1 MKRRCILNRITLP
14 GLLLAFLA
22 VDAMAQSGPEP
33 ERINDRPNLNGIW
46 QALGTA
52 YWNLEAHSMEALPA
66 IWQLG
71 AFAGVPAGQS
81 YVVGGTI
88 PYLPE
93 ALVQRDANKAAW
105 PAADPV
111 VSCFMPGIPRATYMP
126 FPFQIIQG
134 DQDLLFAYSF
144 ATSNRVIHMTEVD
157 EAPIDMW
164 MGWSR
169 GRWEGDTLVI
179 EVTSNDDRTWLD
191 QAGNHHSYMM
201 KVTER
206 YTPLGAN
213 HLQYEATIE
222 DPLTYSA
229 AWTIR
234 MPLYRNMETNAELL
248 EYKCV
253 EFAEEFLYGEFEK
266 AE

>member
-1 MKRRCILNRITLP
+1 MNLRGVLNLVTIPCLV
-14 GLLLAFLA
+14 LLAADSLA
-22 VDAMAQSGPEP
+22 QTSTAP
-33 ERINDRPNLNGIW
+33 ERINGKPNLNGIW
-46 QALGTA
+46 QAMGTA
-52 YWNLEAHSMEALPA
+52 HWNLEAHSMEALPA

-71 AFAGVPAGQS
+71 GLSGVPAGQS

-93 ALVQRDANKAAW
+93 ANEQRAANKADW
-105 PAADPV
+105 PASDPV
-111 VSCFMPGIPRATYMP
+111 VSCYMPGIPRATYMP
-126 FPFQIIQG
+126 YPFQIIQG

-144 ATSNRVIHMTEVD
+144 ATSNRAIHMTDVD

-191 QAGNHHSYMM
+191 ASGNHHSYMM

-206 YTPLGAN
+206 YTPMGPN

-222 DPLTYSA
+222 DPLTYSE
-229 AWTIR
+229 AWTLR
-234 MPLYRNMETNAELL
+234 MPLYRNLEPNAELL

-253 EFAEEFLYGEFEK
+253 EFAEKFLYGAFEK
-266 AE
+266 TE

>member
-1 MKRRCILNRITLP
+1 MKSRDVLSLASLAGLILALS
-14 GLLLAFLA
+14 A
-22 VDAMAQSGPEP
+22 VQAVAQTAAEP
-33 ERINDRPNLNGIW
+33 ERIDGRPNLNGIW

-71 AFAGVPAGQS
+71 GLSGVPAGQS
-81 YVVGGTI
+81 YVLGGTI

-93 ALVQRDANKAAW
+93 ARTQRDANKAAW

-111 VSCFMPGIPRATYMP
+111 VSCYMPGIPRATYMP

-134 DQDLLFAYSF
+134 DQDILFAYSF
-144 ATSNRVIHMTEVD
+144 ATSNRVIHMLEVS

-179 EVTSNDDRTWLD
+179 EVSSNDARTWLD
-191 QAGNHHSYMM
+191 RAGNHHSYMM
-201 KVTER
+201 KVSER
-206 YTPLGAN
+206 YTPMGAN

-222 DPLTYSA
+222 DPLTYSQ

-234 MPLYRNMETNAELL
+234 MPLYRYMEPNAELL